1 MKTRLVGTE
10 LFLVDRW
17 TDGRTDRH
25 DESNSRFSQ
34 ICEKRLKDKIFSF
47 EIITSSEAE
56 DQTTCLGLFTLSY
69 LQTCPTRIS
78 KESFILHLYVQD

>member
-1 MKTRLVGTE
+1 MWTDGQ
-10 LFLVDRW
+10 

-34 ICEKRLKDKIFSF
+34 ICEKRLKDKIFTF

-56 DQTTCLGLFTLSY
+56 DQTTCLDLFTLSH
-69 LQTCPTRIS
+69 LQACTTRIS
-78 KESFILHLYVQD
+78 KESFILHLYVED